1 MTAAWRQRGHRGSAV
16 AIEATLIIPA
26 LVLFVAL
33 VVVLA
38 RDALTDQTV
47 GGAASQA
54 ARAASL
60 ERSPAQARAAANSA
74 ADSTLLNAG
83 IVCVESGVQTDVSG
97 LSAPPGQ
104 PSIISVTVSC
114 VIHHDVSLPGF
125 PQTRRVTQT
134 RTSPIDTYR
143 GR

>member
-1 MTAAWRQRGHRGSAV
+1 MKVRLRDQRGFAV
-16 AIEATLIIPA
+16 AIEATLIIPV

-38 RDALTDQTV
+38 RDSLAQQSI
-47 GGAASQA
+47 GAAASQA

-60 ERSPAQARAAANSA
+60 ERSGAAARQSAEATASA
-74 ADSTLLNAG
+74 ALADAG
-83 IVCVESGVQTDVSG
+83 INCASHNISMDLSG
-97 LSAPPGQ
+97 LTAPIGTPSAV
-104 PSIISVTVSC
+104 SVTLTC
-114 VIHHDVSLPGF
+114 VLEYGVTFPGF
-125 PQTRRVTQT
+125 PQQRTWVET

>member
-1 MTAAWRQRGHRGSAV
+1 MTAPWRRRLQRGSAV

-33 VVVLA
+33 VIVLA
-38 RDALTDQTV
+38 RDALTEQAI

-60 ERSPAQARAAANSA
+60 ERSFSSAQEAAHAAAASSIL
-74 ADSTLLNAG
+74 DAG
-83 IVCVESGVQTDVSG
+83 ILCAQSEVKADVSG
-97 LSAPPGQ
+97 LGASPGQ
-104 PSIISVTVSC
+104 PAVVSVTVSC
-114 VIHHDVSLPGF
+114 VIRHDVTLPGF
-125 PQTRRVTQT
+125 PQSRRVTQT

>member
-1 MTAAWRQRGHRGSAV
+1 MTTSWGRRGHRGSAV

-33 VVVLA
+33 VVLLA
-38 RDALTDQTV
+38 RDAFTEQTV

-74 ADSTLLNAG
+74 ADSSLHDAG
-83 IVCVESGVQTDVSG
+83 VVCVERNVQADVSG

-104 PSIISVTVSC
+104 PSTISVTVSC
-114 VIHHDVSLPGF
+114 VIRHDVTLPGF
-125 PQTRRVTQT
+125 PPTRRVTQT

-143 GR
+143 TR